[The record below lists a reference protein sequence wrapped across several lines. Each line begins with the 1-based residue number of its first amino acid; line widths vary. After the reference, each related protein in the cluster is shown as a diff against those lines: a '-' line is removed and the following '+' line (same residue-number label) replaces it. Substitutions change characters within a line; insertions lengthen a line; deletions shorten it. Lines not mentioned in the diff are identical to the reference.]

1 MAGMIRIHGRFATY
15 GELWIDEEPPLDQQ
29 VDVLTF
35 RLRPQPLEA
44 KRCSVFLTLVND
56 LTGDDPI
63 KMVGFGNT
71 NRYQIKRAE
80 SKDGLLHEFIT
91 KPHAQLDEFCSFYDQ
106 FAKQKQLPG
115 SYRRGLDAACDAGRL
130 VLSAA
135 VSNGQRLVWHAHI
148 VSCGTAVL
156 LHSASHFRTKHSDR
170 ALVGRANRWL
180 HWRDMREFKRM
191 ELCRYDWGGIFADEQ
206 VPAQASVNDFKRE
219 FGGREHRAYTCVI
232 APTLKGRAYLTGL
245 SLLRHVTRLCRM
257 RNG

>member
-1 MAGMIRIHGRFATY
+1 MIKIHGRFATY
-15 GELWIDEEPPLDQQ
+15 GELWLDEEPPLDLQ

-35 RLRPQPLEA
+35 RLRPQRLDA
-44 KRCSVFLTLVND
+44 KSGSVFLTLVND

-63 KMVGFGNT
+63 KMVGFRNT
-71 NRYQIKRAE
+71 SRYQIKRAE
-80 SKDGLLHEFIT
+80 SKDGLSHEFIT
-91 KPHAQLDEFCSFYDQ
+91 KPLAHLDEFCAFYDE

-115 SYRRGLDAACDAGRL
+115 SYRRSLDAACDAGRL

-135 VSNGQRLVWHAHI
+135 VCNGQRLVWHAHI

-156 LHSASHFRTKHSDR
+156 LHSASHFRMKHSDR

-180 HWRDMREFKRM
+180 HWRDMREFKQM
-191 ELCRYDWGGIFADEQ
+191 KLSRYDWGGIFADEE

-232 APTLKGRAYLTGL
+232 APTLKGRAYLTAL
-245 SLLRHVTRLCRM
+245 SLMRQVKRVCRM
-257 RNG
+257 E